1 MNKWSPERAEAIRQ
15 FIDEYFMENRKSPTV
30 RDIAAGTGIS
40 KTSVQRY
47 LTDMKEHGEIE
58 YNGRRSIGTNLS
70 RNMFETTPAIR
81 YDSTVSCGLPSEPNV
96 EEAEIIPLPTALVGD
111 GKFFILTAKGDSMT
125 GIGVDDGDLVIV
137 REQNTC
143 RDGDYAVV
151 LVNGTETLLKTITY
165 LPDNEVLTER
175 QVRKPQYLCGFRD
188 FPNRINLPLYTKFTP
203 IGAKNGA
210 ETKKS
215 HNFKFHTAPEKLR
228 LFRSFF
234 HFS

>member
-70 RNMFETTPAIR
+70 RNMLETTPAIR

-96 EEAEIIPLPTALVGD
+96 EEADIIPLPTALVGD

-165 LPDNEVLTER
+165 LPDKKAYLLHAENPDYDDRIER
-175 QVRKPQYLCGFRD
+175 NVQIQGIATQV
-188 FPNRINLPLYTKFTP
+188 I
-203 IGAKNGA
+203 
-210 ETKKS
+210 KK
-215 HNFKFHTAPEKLR
+215 L
-228 LFRSFF
+228 
-234 HFS
+234 

>member
-1 MNKWSPERAEAIRQ
+1 MKRKYRFVFRDFRETIKTCPVCGQ
-15 FIDEYFMENRKSPTV
+15 F
-30 RDIAAGTGIS
+30 AGKNDDWCET

-96 EEAEIIPLPTALVGD
+96 EEVDIIPLPTALVGD

-143 RDGDYAVV
+143 RDGDYAVA

-165 LPDNEVLTER
+165 LPDKKAYLLHAENPDYDDRIER
-175 QVRKPQYLCGFRD
+175 NVQIQGIATQV
-188 FPNRINLPLYTKFTP
+188 I
-203 IGAKNGA
+203 
-210 ETKKS
+210 KK
-215 HNFKFHTAPEKLR
+215 L
-228 LFRSFF
+228 
-234 HFS
+234 

>member
-1 MNKWSPERAEAIRQ
+1 MNKWSPERAETIRK
-15 FIDEYFMENRKSPTV
+15 FIDEYFIKYHQSPTV
-30 RDIAAGTGIS
+30 REIEAGTKIS

-58 YNGRRSIGTNLS
+58 YSGRRSIGTNLS

-96 EEAEIIPLPTALVGD
+96 EEAYIIPLPTALVGD

-151 LVNGTETLLKTITY
+151 LVNGRETLLKTVTFLPEQNAY
-165 LPDNEVLTER
+165 LLHAENENYPDRIEKDVQIQGVAT
-175 QVRKPQYLCGFRD
+175 QV
-188 FPNRINLPLYTKFTP
+188 I
-203 IGAKNGA
+203 
-210 ETKKS
+210 KK
-215 HNFKFHTAPEKLR
+215 LGR
-228 LFRSFF
+228 
-234 HFS
+234 

>member
-96 EEAEIIPLPTALVGD
+96 EEADIIPLTTALAD
-111 GKFFILTAKGDSMT
+111 IA
-125 GIGVDDGDLVIV
+125 
-137 REQNTC
+137 
-143 RDGDYAVV
+143 
-151 LVNGTETLLKTITY
+151 
-165 LPDNEVLTER
+165 
-175 QVRKPQYLCGFRD
+175 VRKNNKKL
-188 FPNRINLPLYTKFTP
+188 KFCYNKDQLEQ
-203 IGAKNGA
+203 IECLVKSASENAELKI
-210 ETKKS
+210 ETKGTKLIS
-215 HNFKFHTAPEKLR
+215 FKVLDTLNQRVIFTG
-228 LFRSFF
+228 LFI
-234 HFS
+234 

>member
-96 EEAEIIPLPTALVGD
+96 KKRTLFLCLSRSLVTENFSFLPRR
-111 GKFFILTAKGDSMT
+111 
-125 GIGVDDGDLVIV
+125 VI
-137 REQNTC
+137 R
-143 RDGDYAVV
+143 
-151 LVNGTETLLKTITY
+151 
-165 LPDNEVLTER
+165 
-175 QVRKPQYLCGFRD
+175 
-188 FPNRINLPLYTKFTP
+188 
-203 IGAKNGA
+203 
-210 ETKKS
+210 
-215 HNFKFHTAPEKLR
+215 
-228 LFRSFF
+228 
-234 HFS
+234 